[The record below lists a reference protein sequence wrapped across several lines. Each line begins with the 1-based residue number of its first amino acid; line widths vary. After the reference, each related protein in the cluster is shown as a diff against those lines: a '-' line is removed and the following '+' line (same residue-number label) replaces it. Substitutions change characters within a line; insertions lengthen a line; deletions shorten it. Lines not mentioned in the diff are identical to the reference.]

1 MQAGSARQSK
11 TPIQGKNNVGAA
23 TPGCWRVLEKC
34 TLLQNSKHSGPEVS
48 GKNREIKYKSK
59 FGKSISRN
67 FRPFLFLKRMF
78 FCENIIIF

>member
-34 TLLQNSKHSGPEVS
+34 TLLQNSKHSGPEVP
-48 GKNREIKYKSK
+48 GKTRENQIA
-59 FGKSISRN
+59 IQIR
-67 FRPFLFLKRMF
+67 
-78 FCENIIIF
+78 